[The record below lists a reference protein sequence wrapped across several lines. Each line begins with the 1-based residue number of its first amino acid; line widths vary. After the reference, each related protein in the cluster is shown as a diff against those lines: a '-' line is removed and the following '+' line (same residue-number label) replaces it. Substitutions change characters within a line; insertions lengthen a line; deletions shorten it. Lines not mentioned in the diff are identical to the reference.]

1 MYHHTTDLQIPI
13 IRPYIACS
21 LICLLVWKI
30 SSLPPKIACFKLYI
44 YVRIS
49 YILTCNQF
57 LPVREKKFPS
67 GVEDAPIFSSTFLP
81 FFPITTTYT
90 CNKQPHHKR
99 FHHYLLI
106 SVKHWEPL
114 PFDVEIYRIYYG
126 FSSHQTLWPWSKL
139 NTPKGKHYK
148 IIPTCQQIISLLTSC
163 LGLIAKCP
171 PTSSN
176 LWLFS
181 PINKSGIVWYTGIR

>member
-1 MYHHTTDLQIPI
+1 MLNFAVQWMYHHTTDLQIPI

-99 FHHYLLI
+99 FHHFLLVFEKHREPLI
-106 SVKHWEPL
+106 SLWHWNL
-114 PFDVEIYRIYYG
+114 PYI
-126 FSSHQTLWPWSKL
+126 
-139 NTPKGKHYK
+139 
-148 IIPTCQQIISLLTSC
+148 
-163 LGLIAKCP
+163 
-171 PTSSN
+171 
-176 LWLFS
+176 LWLQQ
-181 PINKSGIVWYTGIR
+181 PPDPLTLKQTQYP